1 METKLT
7 KADAFVEIDA
17 ARRDL
22 QDVLDRLDDADW
34 DAPTLCEGWRVREV
48 VSHVASAP
56 DARLSRVFPKIIAAR
71 GRVDVMLDRMARD
84 GGARPV
90 DEIREHHRRN
100 LEARTLPP
108 GVPPQQFLTDVV
120 IHSLDITTPNG
131 WDLEL
136 PVERIRLALSTLVN
150 LGGPF
155 RGRQRAE
162 GLHCDTTDI
171 DWRAGCGDHVR
182 GPSRSML
189 LALAG
194 RKPMCRELT
203 GDGVEALRTR

>member
-1 METKLT
+1 MDTKLT
-7 KADAFVEIDA
+7 RAEAFVELDA

-22 QDVLDRLDDADW
+22 QVVLDRLDDADW
-34 DAPTLCEGWRVREV
+34 DRPTLCEGWRVREV
-48 VSHVASAP
+48 VSHIASGP
-56 DARLSRVFPKIIAAR
+56 DARLSRVFPKVVAAR
-71 GRVDVMLDRMARD
+71 GRIDVMLDRMAREL
-84 GGARPV
+84 GARPV
-90 DEIREHHRRN
+90 SEIREHHRQN
-100 LEARTLPP
+100 IEARSLPP

-120 IHSLDITTPNG
+120 IHSLDITRPNG

-136 PVERIRLALSTLVN
+136 PVERMRLALSTLVN

-171 DWRAGCGDHVR
+171 DWRSGCGDHVR
-182 GPSRSML
+182 GPSQSML

-194 RKPMCRELT
+194 RSPMCGELS
-203 GDGVEALRTR
+203 GDGVELLRVR

>member
-7 KADAFVEIDA
+7 KAEAFVEVAA

-22 QDVLDRLDDADW
+22 QVLLDGLDDIDW
-34 DAPTLCEGWRVREV
+34 DRPTLCEGWRVREV

-56 DARLSRVFPKIIAAR
+56 DARMSRVLPKVIAAR
-71 GRVDVMLDRMARD
+71 GRVDVMLDRMARE

-100 LEARTLPP
+100 IEARTLPP

-120 IHSLDITTPNG
+120 IHSLDIAKPNG

-182 GPSRSML
+182 GPSQPML

-194 RKPMCRELT
+194 RKPMCSELA
-203 GDGVEALRTR
+203 GAGVEALRTR